1 MGGVYL
7 TSQRSIVFAELGAT
21 EYLVLCHN
29 HKMRSQCE
37 VAIILDSSVI

>member
-21 EYLVLCHN
+21 EYLVL
-29 HKMRSQCE
+29 
-37 VAIILDSSVI
+37 SVIIIKCVRNAKLQ